1 MATTVGR
8 VNELTLTN
16 DTLNACVKVGMEPT
30 DNELLTV
37 IIEGSDDQNAYRC
50 SMIGALVRTVL
61 SGDLVV
67 VWHNDDDAEIY
78 SMKLETALN

>member
-37 IIEGSDDQNAYRC
+37 IIEGSEEQNAYRV

-67 VWHNDDDAEIY
+67 VWHNDDDAGIY